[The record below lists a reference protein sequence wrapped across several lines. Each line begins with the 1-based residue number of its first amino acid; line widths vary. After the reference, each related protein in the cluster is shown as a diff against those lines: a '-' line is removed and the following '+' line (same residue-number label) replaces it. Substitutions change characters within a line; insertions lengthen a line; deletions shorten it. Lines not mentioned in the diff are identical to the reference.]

1 MTVRRKYSS
10 VVWWNNNGY
19 NRWYCV
25 WLTWFI
31 QTSLNIYFSL
41 LFISLQP
48 EPYQLVMVPIPL
60 VMVTFKD
67 EHVLKYWMLR
77 MLKEGIN
84 YFEVP
89 AHSYNET
96 QSEFEIVSLLSC
108 VELFMHSGGLST
120 VPRMCRRKLQLWSYP
135 YAYGFKRFIFK
146 PFKSLFQL
154 CDQEFF
160 QFQTKVHA
168 LPLYFILF

>member
-1 MTVRRKYSS
+1 MILCMVDLIHS
-10 VVWWNNNGY
+10 
-19 NRWYCV
+19 
-25 WLTWFI
+25 
-31 QTSLNIYFSL
+31 NITEHFSP

-48 EPYQLVMVPIPL
+48 EPYQLVMVPILL

-77 MLKEGIN
+77 MLKKSKN

-120 VPRMCRRKLQLWSYP
+120 VPRMCRRKLQLWSHP

-168 LPLYFILF
+168 LSLYFILF